1 MRRSAMRRL
10 LLACVVLFLSAGAA
24 AVESPAAVAT
34 VDKLVVTDRVVGRG
48 IEAQPGMMLTMHYT
62 GWLYDAKAANG
73 HGKQFDST
81 RGRRPFSFTMGDPRL
96 KPGWSQGI
104 VGMRV
109 GGRREL
115 LIPSELG
122 YGSRGAGD
130 GVIPPDA
137 ALVFDVELLDASQ
150 PPEPVP

>member
-10 LLACVVLFLSAGAA
+10 SFTFVALLLSAGTA
-24 AVESPAAVAT
+24 AVESPPAVAT

-48 IEAQPGMMLTMHYT
+48 IEAKPGMTLTMHYT

-81 RGRRPFSFTMGDPRL
+81 RGRKPFSFTMGDPRL
-96 KPGWSQGI
+96 KPGWSRGI

-115 LIPSELG
+115 LIPAALG

-150 PPEPVP
+150 SPGSAP